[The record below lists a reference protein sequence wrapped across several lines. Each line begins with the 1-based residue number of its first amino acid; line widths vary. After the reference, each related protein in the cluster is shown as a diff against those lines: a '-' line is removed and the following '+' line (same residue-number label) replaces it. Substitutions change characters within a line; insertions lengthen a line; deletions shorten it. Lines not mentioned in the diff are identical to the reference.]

1 MTAPARAM
9 KGGGQIVSERS
20 NTPSGTAEVGDRR
33 SAHTVVIP
41 LYYSRGWSGVSPDIY
56 SFIVIYT
63 KRKQSRYTR
72 YRIDSVDYVGYP
84 SSVPVYTR
92 SRTDLEEA
100 IRRGVAEHLGV
111 VMADIR
117 MKQKAMWYVDEHQ

>member
-9 KGGGQIVSERS
+9 KGGGQIVPERS
-20 NTPSGTAEVGDRR
+20 NNPGGTGEVGDRR

-63 KRKQSRYTR
+63 KRKQSRYTH

>member
-1 MTAPARAM
+1 MTAPARGRL
-9 KGGGQIVSERS
+9 GGGQIVPEKS
-20 NTPSGTAEVGDRR
+20 NNSGGTGEVGDRR

-63 KRKQSRYTR
+63 KGKWSQYTR

-111 VMADIR
+111 VTADIR
-117 MKQKAMWYVDEHQ
+117 MKRTAMWYRDEHQ

>member
-9 KGGGQIVSERS
+9 VGGGQIVPERS
-20 NTPSGTAEVGDRR
+20 NNPGGTGEVGDRR

-41 LYYSRGWSGVSPDIY
+41 LYYSRGWSGVLPDVY

-63 KRKQSRYTR
+63 TAKQSQHTR

-84 SSVPVYTR
+84 SSVPTYPR

-117 MKQKAMWYVDEHQ
+117 MKRPAMWYRDEHQ